1 MKRHSVLFLLVF
13 PLVSAVP
20 QQTAPQG
27 FEHWTTTDLGRVGQA
42 LATDAA
48 SDLHHFAVKH
58 L

>member
-42 LATDAA
+42 LATEAA
-48 SDLHHFAVKH
+48 SDPHRFAVKH